1 MRSGVW
7 IANAFAA
14 PAAVAAD
21 PYPEHFR
28 RRALEDI
35 GANFIVIK
43 VSERGPLSKKGDL
56 PWVEEERYLVAL
68 FSRSRQLEVG
78 RLLPRTLA
86 VTPQGP

>member
-1 MRSGVW
+1 MHLGLWQPLGLIHTPST
-7 IANAFAA
+7 FAA
-14 PAAVAAD
+14 AP
-21 PYPEHFR
+21 
-28 RRALEDI
+28 LEDI

-78 RLLPRTLA
+78 RILPRTLA

>member
-7 IANAFAA
+7 IANAFVALAA
-14 PAAVAAD
+14 AAAD
-21 PYPEHFR
+21 PYPEQSR

-35 GANFIVIK
+35 GANLIVIK

-68 FSRSRQLEVG
+68 LSRSRQLEVG

-86 VTPQGP
+86 ATPRGP